1 MSSAL
6 GPMSL
11 GAGGDTWQLINLNR
25 SSPELMAFNFRTNG
39 PSSFNFFNCNTVDLQ
54 CYVSFWCTASDS
66 VIYSFSYSFPL
77 WFITE
82 Y

>member
-39 PSSFNFFNCNTVDLQ
+39 PSSFNFF
-54 CYVSFWCTASDS
+54 
-66 VIYSFSYSFPL
+66 
-77 WFITE
+77 
-82 Y
+82 